1 MRQYEKRPPIKWK
14 KVNKRTPCPVC
25 EKSDWCGISEDESVS
40 RCMRVQ
46 SDTPSVGTDGAT
58 GYIHQVGD
66 PVDRLLPAREYKQPQ
81 KVDMS
86 SLYALYATKSGN
98 TASDPLAARW
108 GLPSFSVRSL
118 HTVWIGA
125 HQAYGIPMWN
135 ELGEVIGI
143 QLRGT
148 DSKWTIKGSQ
158 LGIFCSWPI
167 LSKRVFVCEGASDT
181 AAMISLGF
189 TAVGRASCNSG
200 GPILKR
206 MLEGKDVVIVS
217 DNDQPQQL
225 PNGNWVTPGQDGA
238 TQLSYQLAKTARSVR
253 IITPPSPYKDAR
265 QWVNS
270 GVSKKQIETACKVAY
285 QI

>member
-46 SDTPSVGTDGAT
+46 SDTPSVGSDGAT
-58 GYIHQVGD
+58 GFIHQVGD
-66 PVDRLLPAREYKQPQ
+66 PIDQLLPAREYKQPQ
-81 KVDMS
+81 KVDMA
-86 SLYALYATKSGN
+86 SLYASYFAKS
-98 TASDPLAARW
+98 SYKHVDSLLARW
-108 GLPSFSVRSL
+108 GLRGACGASL
-118 HTVWIGA
+118 GIVWVGA
-125 HQAYGIPMWN
+125 HQAYGIPMRN
-135 ELGEVIGI
+135 ELGKVIGI

-167 LSKRVFVCEGASDT
+167 LSNRVFVCEGASDT

-217 DNDQPQQL
+217 DRDEPQQL

-238 TQLSYQLAKTARSVR
+238 TQLSYQLAMTSRSVR
-253 IITPPSPYKDAR
+253 IVTPPAPFKDAR